1 MIALFPE
8 AFKIKI
14 VLPSCYNIPDEMQ
27 YEYMIH
33 TICKAYGIPKKEGTG
48 HTETDFWE
56 LTAFE
61 NLQSAKEEFIIEQ
74 SKNQQKF
81 K

>member
-1 MIALFPE
+1 MFPE
-8 AFKIKI
+8 AFKVKHA
-14 VLPSCYNIPDEMQ
+14 LPSCYNIPDEMQ

-33 TICKAYGIPKKEGTG
+33 TICKAYGISKREGAS

-61 NLQSAKEEFIIEQ
+61 NLQSAKEEYIFEH
-74 SKNQQKF
+74 SGKQQKF
-81 K
+81 